1 MVRKKTVLPLR
12 VSEELQQRRTAP
24 DYIVAVLRE
33 AIYEG
38 SLEDGAI
45 LNQVA
50 VAEHFGVSRV
60 PVREAMRQLQAEGLL
75 SAEAHRRPIVRRLT
89 LERVMEIFDLRA
101 MIEGYL
107 VEKAMPNI
115 DEKVIAQLAG
125 FIELM
130 HEPLDHNAW
139 LSLNAEFHQ
148 VLYEPSDATT
158 ALELANQLRGR
169 AERYLRMWSEGQGIH
184 RNAEATREH
193 ERILEYVR
201 NGDVASARREVEQHI
216 LHTRDEA
223 VRMYRNQR
231 PKAIVEPAG

>member
-1 MVRKKTVLPLR
+1 MRKKTVLPLR

-148 VLYEPSDATT
+148 ALYEPSDATT